1 MSYMEG
7 NPSLACRYR
16 VRLPFGVA
24 AVRPSAILHAIG
36 QADGG
41 VVVRRDGLMVREEAT
56 PATGEGIHN
65 DKLNAKFQLMFA
77 TESVYVFMRLYC
89 LLVSLLTDT
98 REYLKVFPPRQDPAD
113 ARYVP
118 TPMREERNAIPQPA
132 ADFPGAVSML
142 EKVICRKVEVK
153 DFESYCRRVSRE
165 KVHQLAVLPKLIDKC
180 TDALLNVIK
189 ENVLLHIF
197 DYCLSREL
205 VRSLFWLRSVAFRL

>member
-1 MSYMEG
+1 MEG
-7 NPSLACRYR
+7 NPSMACRYR

-24 AVRPSAILHAIG
+24 SVRPSSILHAVG

-41 VVVRRDGLMVREEAT
+41 VMVRRDGLMSRDEAT
-56 PATGEGIHN
+56 PATGGDIHK
-65 DKLNAKFQLMFA
+65 DKLDANFQLMFA

-98 REYLKVFPPRQDPAD
+98 REYLKVFPPGQDPAD

-118 TPMREERNAIPQPA
+118 TPMKEERDTTPQPG
-132 ADFPGAVSML
+132 ADFSGVVSML
-142 EKVICRKVEVK
+142 EKVVCRTVEAI
-153 DFESYCRRVSRE
+153 DFESYCRRVSKE
-165 KVHQLAVLPKLIDKC
+165 KVHQMAVLPKLIDKC

-205 VRSLFWLRSVAFRL
+205 VRCLLLRNSVFRIEP